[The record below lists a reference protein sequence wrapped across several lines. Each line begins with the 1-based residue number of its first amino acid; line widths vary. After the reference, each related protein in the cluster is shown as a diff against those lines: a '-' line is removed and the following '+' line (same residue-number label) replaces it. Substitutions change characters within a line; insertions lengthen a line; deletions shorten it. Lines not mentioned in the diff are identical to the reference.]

1 MIGRV
6 VSIKM
11 KNTAAVL
18 VERIA
23 KHPLYGKTFVRS
35 KKYLA
40 EDMIGTKVG
49 DIVNLINCKPIS
61 KRKAWKVEKVLGKD
75 FVEVAKIQLKKEA
88 EEVITEIMPEEKETE
103 ESSAVSPQTEKEAV
117 EKQKRTR
124 KKKGESDS

>member
-61 KRKAWKVEKVLGKD
+61 KRKAWKVEKVLGRD

-88 EEVITEIMPEEKETE
+88 EEVIAEIIPEEKTGDRVEGLVKKIRSKVKE
-103 ESSAVSPQTEKEAV
+103 EKEKLAP
-117 EKQKRTR
+117 KP
-124 KKKGESDS
+124 